1 MSSNYN
7 KYFIITTILYRKRWT
22 NTCFELVKFTR
33 FGCIGAPSMTH
44 NMFSFLRTE
53 LSQSAKYPSE
63 NCRLLS
69 PHYPELR
76 LICASLYLDV
86 TCVTGYTVI
95 PLPRYVRRVECA
107 TRFPRIESLRVGV
120 SFSFSK
126 RRHRTLYEKYESG

>member
-7 KYFIITTILYRKRWT
+7 KYFIITTLFYTEKGGQILVLNWSS
-22 NTCFELVKFTR
+22 
-33 FGCIGAPSMTH
+33 FGCIGVPTMTH
-44 NMFSFLRTE
+44 NIIFLRTE

-95 PLPRYVRRVECA
+95 PLPRYVRRVECS
-107 TRFPRIESLRVGV
+107 TRFPRIESLRVGA